1 MLSRLPSSVSTI
13 VALSMVLT
21 GCASS
26 DGTGGLPQLAA
37 APMLEVP
44 KFELPKVPPGNSTA
58 AEGTATEAYTRIGRG
73 ALTCW
78 FGAAGPLK
86 GVYIYHADA
95 EPPSKGG
102 KAEIVV
108 RTRDKDATDP
118 RSLKAF
124 AVDILPTPE
133 GTRVDVENLKVE
145 AALAERLRADVFR
158 WSANEE
164 GCGEAPVTAGW
175 SAAPKPATQPTAAK
189 TKKK

>member
-1 MLSRLPSSVSTI
+1 MPADWTRPPWIALAA
-13 VALSMVLT
+13 VAAAT
-21 GCASS
+21 AGCASS

-37 APMLEVP
+37 APALAVP
-44 KFELPKVPPGNSTA
+44 KLELPKVPPGNSTA
-58 AEGTATEAYTRIGRG
+58 AEGSATEAYTRIGRG

-78 FGAAGPLK
+78 FGASGPLK
-86 GVYIYHADA
+86 GLYIYHADA

-108 RTRDKDATDP
+108 RTLDKTATDP
-118 RSLKAF
+118 RSLRAF

-145 AALAERLRADVFR
+145 PALAERLRADVFR

-175 SAAPKPATQPTAAK
+175 SAAPVPAAVVSK
-189 TKKK
+189 TKKKK